1 MEWNSLL
8 FYDFHKFFNSKQ
20 TKKVYIKKKKIAKNA
35 QKKSYKKKSLCVRV
49 EKPVAVKVPESL
61 GVCVCVRVFGFFR
74 LAQGENK

>member
-1 MEWNSLL
+1 M

-35 QKKSYKKKSLCVRV
+35 QKKSYKKKSMCVRV

-61 GVCVCVRVFGFFR
+61 GVCVCVCVCLAFFAWHR
-74 LAQGENK
+74 AKINKSD